1 MKKILLILALV
12 LSLSLLA
19 ACGSESTDSDKT
31 SAQTEEEGGTD
42 AEIGTMAEDDTTSP
56 EKEEPIRLTEEE
68 RAKYYKVVEFDL
80 PEGNFRDVIVE
91 EMRKYASL
99 EWTAAENFSMN
110 EIIGN
115 NDWTVALDYK
125 KGTKYTGL
133 PYTNYFVNYDTF
145 TGLLVDG
152 TFTSGGKGWRTA
164 PGMDCWSAV
173 RCAVQQ
179 FEPLEGWTADWVPG
193 RDTFAL
199 EMVGTYKASKD
210 AISTNAICQENG
222 RDTMYEAYM
231 SLKKGDIVYRKSFD
245 KKDYLHIRVVVEEPT
260 IVKTAAGKIIPS
272 RSYVKTIEQ
281 TNAFDAKRSD
291 GVKTNWYV
299 DHQYSLVSLYD
310 TGYVPIRPKSY
321 SKSIGE
327 MEVPYIVLDNEITPS
342 VLAKG
347 AFSST
352 VKSNFP
358 LRFVTVEIFDKDGN
372 SVVYDE
378 QGGLQ
383 DIFSY
388 SLRKYFTDT
397 FKGLAHGEQYTFVLT
412 SGIARGNAELAR
424 VEFTYN

>member
-1 MKKILLILALV
+1 MKKILFISAFVFCLCLF
-12 LSLSLLA
+12 A
-19 ACGSESTDSDKT
+19 ACGSSGNAGSD
-31 SAQTEEEGGTD
+31 ETD
-42 AEIGTMAEDDTTSP
+42 AEATLETNEEIESNGGEETTSP
-56 EKEEPIRLTEEE
+56 AKEEPARLSEEE
-68 RAKYYKVVEFDL
+68 KAKYFKVVEFEL
-80 PEGNFRDVIVE
+80 PEGDFRDVIVE

-281 TNAFDAKRSD
+281 TNAFDATRSD

-299 DHQYSLVSLYD
+299 DHQYSLDSLYD

-342 VLAKG
+342 VLSKG
-347 AFSST
+347 AFSSA

-372 SVVYDE
+372 SVVHDE

-383 DIFSY
+383 DVFSY